1 MESLWELVPA
11 GGRQRLGQFKPKL
24 VEPMLEPPQGLV
36 GKEQNDSGECLEEDK
51 CKGVPGREEAHA
63 DEKVQAKEGGNVG
76 MKSHEVLA
84 GQRLGWRVANARP
97 CCCSGGV
104 SVLCHLLRPDG
115 LHISSTLGLALLGA
129 INSSL
134 NDPKQVQNTPEKRI
148 WLVFSCLAGPSM
160 GSMVDRSEW
169 GEQAG
174 HRLQLL
180 AALPCGS
187 A

>member
-1 MESLWELVPA
+1 
-11 GGRQRLGQFKPKL
+11 
-24 VEPMLEPPQGLV
+24 
-36 GKEQNDSGECLEEDK
+36 
-51 CKGVPGREEAHA
+51 
-63 DEKVQAKEGGNVG
+63 
-76 MKSHEVLA
+76 MKSWQGKGLGGEWLTRDLA
-84 GQRLGWRVANARP
+84 AALR
-97 CCCSGGV
+97 GV
-104 SVLCHLLRPDG
+104 SVLCHLLQPDG

-134 NDPKQVQNTPEKRI
+134 NDPKQVQNTPEKCM
-148 WLVFSCLAGPSM
+148 WLVFSCLAGPNM